1 MRGWGEPTQV
11 VELGVRGMTIGSSMD
26 MLDDTSDMGAFVQ
39 L

>member
-11 VELGVRGMTIGSSMD
+11 VELGVRGIRIGSSMD
-26 MLDDTSDMGAFVQ
+26 MLDDKSDMGALVQ